1 MIDTNRRT
9 KEIRCAIY
17 TRKST
22 TEGLEQEF
30 NSLDAQRESCSSYI
44 DSQRHEGWVEIDKLY
59 DDGGFTGGNM
69 ERPALK
75 RLMDDINAGLI
86 DCIVVYKVD
95 RLSRSL
101 MDFSRIMDT
110 LDKTGV
116 SFVSVTQQF
125 NTTSSMGR
133 LTLNILLS
141 FAQFEREII
150 SERTRDKMSAARR
163 KGKYIG
169 GRPLLGYDVDRATKK
184 LVVNEL
190 EAERVRQIFDIYL
203 QSEGLIGT
211 LEAIQARGWRSKS
224 WVTKTGK
231 QLGGG
236 QFYKTTLHALLTNPI
251 YLGKVS
257 YRDEMYEGEHR
268 AIVDP
273 EVFGEVKK
281 KLNAN
286 RVSLGDRI
294 HGKSPGVL
302 AGLLRCSACDS
313 MMTHSTSG
321 GSGSGSKRYRYYV
334 CNKAKKRGHKT
345 CPRPSLPAE
354 EVERF
359 VVAQLQSLTIDEDLL
374 NETSLRVSRTIN
386 DKGDTLRKELS
397 LLNESLANLERAID
411 AISIPTGDDAREVK
425 RLDSLASLTEQQTR
439 DLRRR
444 NDLKDQLAKI
454 QAGAPDRQTIRKAIK
469 NLEGLWEHLTMGER
483 SRLMSQLVA
492 RIDHD
497 PTDSTLSITL
507 SPLGLKSFADEPTK
521 EHESCKNQSQ

>member
-1 MIDTNRRT
+1 MIDTNKRT

-44 DSQRHEGWVEIDKLY
+44 ASQRHEGWVEIDKLY

-75 RLMDDINAGLI
+75 QLLEDIKAGMI

-110 LDKTGV
+110 FDKSGV

-169 GRPLLGYDVDRATKK
+169 GRPILGYDIDRATKK
-184 LVVNEL
+184 LIVNEL
-190 EAERVRQIFDIYL
+190 EAERVRQIFDLYL
-203 QSEGLIGT
+203 ECEGLIGT
-211 LEAIQARGWRSKS
+211 LEAIEARGWRAKS
-224 WVTKTGK
+224 WVTKTDK

-251 YLGKVS
+251 YIGKVT
-257 YRDEMYEGEHR
+257 YHDEMYEGEHQ

-273 EVFGEVKK
+273 AVFAAVKK

-286 RVSLGDRI
+286 RVNLGDRI

-302 AGLLRCSACDS
+302 AGLLRCTACDS

-321 GSGSGSKRYRYYV
+321 GSGRGKRYRYYV
-334 CNKAKKRGHKT
+334 CNKATKRGHKT

-359 VVAQLQSLTIDEDLL
+359 VVAQLQSLTIDETLL
-374 NETSLRVSRTIN
+374 NETCHRVSRTIN
-386 DKGDTLRKELS
+386 DKGETLQKELS
-397 LLNESLANLERAID
+397 LLNESLVNLERAIE
-411 AISIPTGDDAREVK
+411 AFAIPTGDVAREVK

-444 NDLKDQLAKI
+444 NELQDQLAKI
-454 QAGAPDRQTIRKAIK
+454 QAGTPDRQIILKAIK

-492 RIDHD
+492 NIDHD

-507 SPLGLKSFADEPTK
+507 SPLGLKSFATK
-521 EHESCKNQSQ
+521 NPNNEESKKS

>member
-1 MIDTNRRT
+1 
-9 KEIRCAIY
+9 
-17 TRKST
+17 
-22 TEGLEQEF
+22 
-30 NSLDAQRESCSSYI
+30 
-44 DSQRHEGWVEIDKLY
+44 
-59 DDGGFTGGNM
+59 
-69 ERPALK
+69 
-75 RLMDDINAGLI
+75 
-86 DCIVVYKVD
+86 VVYKVD

-203 QSEGLIGT
+203 QSEVLIGT
-211 LEAIQARGWRSKS
+211 LEAIQARGWRSKT
-224 WVTKTGK
+224 WITKTDK

-273 EVFGEVKK
+273 EVFAAVKK

-321 GSGSGSKRYRYYV
+321 GSGRQ
-334 CNKAKKRGHKT
+334 A
-345 CPRPSLPAE
+345 
-354 EVERF
+354 
-359 VVAQLQSLTIDEDLL
+359 
-374 NETSLRVSRTIN
+374 
-386 DKGDTLRKELS
+386 LS
-397 LLNESLANLERAID
+397 LL
-411 AISIPTGDDAREVK
+411 
-425 RLDSLASLTEQQTR
+425 RLQQGNQTR
-439 DLRRR
+439 PQNLPQALVTSGGGRTLRGGAAPVADHRR
-444 NDLKDQLAKI
+444 IASQ
-454 QAGAPDRQTIRKAIK
+454 R
-469 NLEGLWEHLTMGER
+469 HLP
-483 SRLMSQLVA
+483 A
-492 RIDHD
+492 R
-497 PTDSTLSITL
+497 
-507 SPLGLKSFADEPTK
+507 
-521 EHESCKNQSQ
+521 

>member
-1 MIDTNRRT
+1 MIDTNKRT

-44 DSQRHEGWVEIDKLY
+44 SSQRHEGWVEIDKQY

-75 RLMDDINAGLI
+75 QLLEDIKAGMI

-110 LDKTGV
+110 FDKSGV

-169 GRPLLGYDVDRATKK
+169 GRPVLGYDIDRATKK
-184 LVVNEL
+184 LIVNEL
-190 EAERVRQIFDIYL
+190 EAERVRQIFDLYL
-203 QSEGLIGT
+203 ECEGLIGT
-211 LEAIQARGWRSKS
+211 LEAIEARGWRAKN
-224 WVTKTGK
+224 WVTKTDK

-251 YLGKVS
+251 YLGKVT
-257 YRDEMYEGEHR
+257 YHDEMYEGEHQ

-273 EVFGEVKK
+273 AVFAAVKK

-286 RVSLGDRI
+286 RVNLGDRI

-302 AGLLRCSACDS
+302 AGLLRCSACNS

-321 GSGSGSKRYRYYV
+321 GSGRGKRYRYYV
-334 CNKAKKRGHKT
+334 CNKATKRGHKT

-359 VVAQLQSLTIDEDLL
+359 VVAQLQSLTIDETLL
-374 NETSLRVSRTIN
+374 NETCHRVSRTIN
-386 DKGDTLRKELS
+386 DKGDTIRKELS
-397 LLNESLANLERAID
+397 LLNESLVNLERAIE
-411 AISIPTGDDAREVK
+411 AFAIPTGDDAREVK
-425 RLDSLASLTEQQTR
+425 RIDSLASLTEQQTR

-444 NDLKDQLAKI
+444 NDLQDHLAKI
-454 QAGAPDRQTIRKAIK
+454 QAGVPDRQTIMKAIK

-483 SRLMSQLVA
+483 SRLMSQLIA
-492 RIDHD
+492 RIEHD

-507 SPLGLKSFADEPTK
+507 SPLGLKSFATK
-521 EHESCKNQSQ
+521 NPDKESKKS